1 MKSLKI
7 YIVGALIALF
17 GVLAF
22 VPAESTYA
30 AGALD
35 QICSQTGQNDS
46 NVACQNRG
54 DDAGSFIGTIID
66 VLIFVIAA
74 VAVVM
79 IIYGGILFTTSAGN
93 ANLVKRAKDTITY
106 SVVGLVVAVLA
117 YAIVHWV
124 LDIF

>member
-1 MKSLKI
+1 MKTLKI
-7 YIVGALIALF
+7 YIAGALIAVF
-17 GVLAF
+17 GILAF
-22 VPAESTYA
+22 VPAGSAYA

-35 QICSQTGQNDS
+35 QICNQTGQNDS
-46 NVACQNRG
+46 NVACQNRA